1 MHHFIFNYQLD
12 VQMTNTIWPFCK
24 MSASKYTYA
33 LSLDERMQDF
43 KTKFLTQ
50 DYNRKHSPMMRWTI

>member
-1 MHHFIFNYQLD
+1 MHHFIFNYQLND
-12 VQMTNTIWPFCK
+12 QETNTIWPFCK
-24 MSASKYTYA
+24 MSALKYMYT

-50 DYNRKHSPMMRWTI
+50 D